1 MQRLLLALAL
11 LLACSAGA
19 QGQSDA
25 GGHFRF
31 GTLFWKRVESEP
43 MSNTVEITIETAW
56 RRSYSSNY
64 FTAAQMPDHTLM
76 QINGK
81 ESPVLDLG
89 DGKMMYLEKV
99 KITAWSQAEDWFLG
113 EQVFRHTYDR
123 PNNAGQPWMVSF
135 KGCCRM
141 KELRNNANQAWEM
154 KMGIDMLKASMSPRV
169 VALPVVYFSKPAA
182 NLPTQMMFNLRTA
195 MAYDDI
201 IWTAPVPGTNA
212 PANYDGLS
220 SVVRIMSPGN
230 VTVDVAQEGMLHVT
244 AYAHMAAHPEIMVPV
259 DVIVR
264 ISPAANTDPQF
275 DEATRMLFAKEHVAR
290 PGFEFSADIGGFMG
304 QNTDPANYVGFT
316 VGPLPEGAHLSTVR
330 GKGTSP
336 SDVAVMTLR
345 WTPCTHQIGKSVVC
359 FDVVNS
365 LGMAS
370 TQKCLAINVVADAA
384 PAVSVSLGGVTL
396 GGMGSANP
404 LLIGVSYVFQVTGTD
419 FNSKDMLM
427 IKPTKADGSMCGP
440 GEACIPP
447 TSMMSAPYSWMGPG
461 TNMSTA
467 VNLTFAP
474 KHNHGGYVMQHCFS
488 ASDSCGAPC
497 GGVSCPGVIQNT
509 TTCIT
514 IRVDRCQFVVRQ
526 GQELQEIAAIY
537 NSDWLQL
544 WSLNHQLSNPDVNLM
559 PGNIVNIGHLYAV
572 QPYDKPQDVAVRFGM
587 SDEAF
592 ATLNADVRIGAMGME
607 QCQSVTECS
616 SMRWCILPS
625 SCEGASGS
633 IYQGAYADQ
642 PWFAAEKDVLA
653 TPPLPAK

>member
-19 QGQSDA
+19 QGQNT

-31 GTLFWKRVESEP
+31 GTIFWKRVESEP
-43 MSNTVEITIETAW
+43 NSNTVEITIETAW

-99 KITAWSQAEDWFLG
+99 RITAWSQAEDWFLG

-141 KELRNNANQAWEM
+141 SELRNNGNQAWEM
-154 KMGIDMLKASMSPRV
+154 KMGIDMLKASASPRV
-169 VALPVVYFSKPAA
+169 VALPVVYFSKPAPG
-182 NLPTQMMFNLRTA
+182 LPTKMMFNLRTA
-195 MAYDDI
+195 MGYDGV

-212 PANYDGLS
+212 PANYDGLPS
-220 SVVRIMSPGN
+220 TVTIMSPGN
-230 VTVDVAQEGMLHVT
+230 VTVDVAMEGLLHVT
-244 AYAHMAAHPEIMVPV
+244 AYAHIAAHPEIMVPV
-259 DVIVR
+259 DVIVNV
-264 ISPAANTDPQF
+264 SAAANTDPQF
-275 DEATRMLFAKEHVAR
+275 DEATRMLFPREHVAR
-290 PGFEFSADIGGFMG
+290 PGFPFSADIGGFMG
-304 QNTDPANYVGFT
+304 QNTDPSNYVGFT

-336 SDVAVMTLR
+336 SDVARMTLH
-345 WTPCTHQIGKSVVC
+345 WTPCVSQIGKSVVC
-359 FDVVNS
+359 FDVVNN

-370 TQKCLAINVVADAA
+370 TQRCLAINVVADAA
-384 PAVSVSLGGVTL
+384 PAVSVSLGGVAL
-396 GGMGSANP
+396 GPMGPASP
-404 LLIGVSYVFQVTGTD
+404 LLIGVSYVFQVTATD
-419 FNSKDMLM
+419 SNAGDSLM
-427 IKPTKADGSMCGP
+427 IKATKRDGSMCGA
-440 GEACIPP
+440 GDQCTPP
-447 TSMMSAPYSWMGPG
+447 TSMMGMPWSWMGPSM
-461 TNMSTA
+461 NMSTA

-474 KHNHGGYVMQHCFS
+474 KHNHGGYVMEHCFT
-488 ASDSCGAPC
+488 ASDACGAAC
-497 GGVSCPGVIQNT
+497 GDFSCPGVVHNT
-509 TTCIT
+509 VACVR

-559 PGNIVNIGHLYAV
+559 PGNVVNVGHLYAV
-572 QPYDKPQDVAVRFGM
+572 QPFDKPRDVAQRFGM
-587 SDEAF
+587 SDESF
-592 ATLNADVRIGAMGME
+592 ATLNADVRVGDMSTE
-607 QCQSVTECS
+607 QCQSITECS
-616 SMRWCILPS
+616 AMRWCILPS
-625 SCEGASGS
+625 SCDGASGS
-633 IYQGAYADQ
+633 IYQGAYASQ
-642 PWFAAEKDVLA
+642 PWFAAEKDVLS
-653 TPPLPAK
+653 TPPLPTK